1 VVSHVLGEVAPGDIS
16 PVVAGAEG
24 AAAEGVAAPEGV
36 AAEGAAVDVERLS
49 RTLGDPALSRVV
61 SRLARR
67 LVLGTPLESELTLSE
82 VTEAER
88 LALGRILGRRV
99 SLHGRSVRFS
109 PSQLSAILVR
119 SGIAPDLRS
128 AVEALAGPVVSR
140 TVIALAEGTA
150 RSAAVD
156 VLAAGRHLGARWYD
170 EWSQLLLLDGTV
182 TRLVRAGWVDL
193 IRLAVA
199 VLDELPA
206 DTEPLPALAERVTG
220 DTKALAGTRLARLV
234 LRALALREVSAQSDG
249 GSSALARAEVQR
261 ALWESA
267 GVIPD
272 DLASQVLVL
281 GMAAVPCHPLG
292 RWLSEAAVEG
302 VPFRVTLQQLVSMPV
317 SPVANTVFV
326 CENPSVLRAAASAG
340 VLAGRG
346 VMADR
351 ESGSPVADHQGPVAL
366 VCTEGNASAA
376 CHRLLASVAGA
387 GAAIRWRGDFA
398 WTGLRAVTAAVARY
412 SAAPW
417 RMSAA
422 DYDLALAAGPTARV
436 RGLPADS
443 PWDPPL
449 AARIAETGR
458 AVMEERLIP
467 LLIADLQ
474 AAVAAD

>member
-1 VVSHVLGEVAPGDIS
+1 MLREVSPADTSSAVVTA
-16 PVVAGAEG
+16 ARG
-24 AAAEGVAAPEGV
+24 AAAEDP
-36 AAEGAAVDVERLS
+36 AVDIERLR
-49 RTLGDPALSRVV
+49 RTLGDPALERVV
-61 SRLARR
+61 SRLTRR
-67 LVLGTPLESELTLSE
+67 LVLGTPLESELTLPE

-99 SLHGRSVRFS
+99 SLHGRSIRFS
-109 PSQLSAILVR
+109 PGQLSAILVR

-128 AVEALAGPVVSR
+128 AVEALAGSVTPR
-140 TVIALAEGTA
+140 TEIAAAEYTA
-150 RSAAVD
+150 RSVAAGA
-156 VLAAGRHLGARWYD
+156 LAAGRHVGAQWYD

-182 TRLVRAGWVDL
+182 TRLVRAGSVDL
-193 IRLAVA
+193 IGLAVA

-272 DLASQVLVL
+272 DLASQILVL
-281 GMAAVPCHPLG
+281 GMAAVPGHPLG
-292 RWLSEAAVEG
+292 RWLSEAAAGG

-317 SPVANTVFV
+317 SPVVGTVFV
-326 CENPSVLRAAASAG
+326 CENPSVLRAAA
-340 VLAGRG
+340 LAGILAGCPAGAGLRG
-346 VMADR
+346 EPGPDGQR
-351 ESGSPVADHQGPVAL
+351 RGGVAI

-387 GAAIRWRGDFA
+387 GASIRWRGDFD
-398 WTGLRAVTAAVARY
+398 WTGLRAVTAAIARY
-412 SAAPW
+412 EAVPW
-417 RMSAA
+417 RMNAE
-422 DYDLALAAGPTARV
+422 DYDLALAVGPTARV
-436 RGLPADS
+436 RGLPAGS

-467 LLIADLQ
+467 LLMADLQ
-474 AAVAAD
+474 AAVEVS